1 MRNCQ
6 RHPELI
12 QIGRPPCWVPR
23 AEIAD
28 KKAEVTGFRNSEC
41 PTSYITPQSIWMLEL
56 TTANE
61 VIQRSGGGGATM
73 FGPDA
78 SKWPAWWVDAVVAI
92 GSAEAAWN
100 AAEREALKKK

>member
-12 QIGRPPCWVPR
+12 QIGRPPSWIPR
-23 AEIAD
+23 AEIGE
-28 KKAEVTGFRNSEC
+28 KKAEVIGYRNSEC

-56 TTANE
+56 TTAND
-61 VIQRSGGGGATM
+61 VIQRSAGGAMM

-78 SKWPAWWVDAVVAI
+78 AKWPAWWVDALVAI
-92 GSAEAAWN
+92 GSAEAGWN
-100 AAEREALKKK
+100 AAEREAAKKK